1 MSSHFLNALAGT
13 RLYPLT
19 DRQLSGL
26 SHAEQVFQLCEGGA
40 TVIQLREK
48 LLSPLEFYNEAEAAL
63 RVARAHGVKLIIND
77 RVDIALALHA
87 DGVHLGQDDIP
98 PEAARR
104 VLGAAA
110 IIGFSTHNLEQV
122 RVAAQMPVDY
132 VAIGPIFASVSKQS
146 SNTLV
151 GLEGLRRVRQ
161 SLGSLPLVAIGGIT
175 LQNSFDVLTAGC
187 DAVSLIR
194 DIWIHSGSA
203 ISQTTNLLHRI

>member
-48 LLSPLEFYNEAEAAL
+48 LLSPLEFYNE
-63 RVARAHGVKLIIND
+63 
-77 RVDIALALHA
+77 
-87 DGVHLGQDDIP
+87 
-98 PEAARR
+98 
-104 VLGAAA
+104 
-110 IIGFSTHNLEQV
+110 V

-132 VAIGPIFASVSKQS
+132 VAIGPIFATVSKQS

-194 DIWIHSGSA
+194 DIWIHLTLSD
-203 ISQTTNLLHRI
+203 

>member
-1 MSSHFLNALAGT
+1 MSSNFLNALAGT

-40 TVIQLREK
+40 TVVQLREK
-48 LLSPLEFYNEAEAAL
+48 ILSPLEFYNEAEAAL
-63 RVARAHGVKLIIND
+63 RVARAHGVKIIIND

-98 PEAARR
+98 PAAARR
-104 VLGAAA
+104 VLGPAA
-110 IIGFSTHNLEQV
+110 IIGFSTHNLEQA
-122 RVAAQMPVDY
+122 RLAAQMQVDY
-132 VAIGPIFASVSKQS
+132 VAIGPIFATVSKQS

-151 GLEGLRRVRQ
+151 GLEGLHRVRQ

-203 ISQTTNLLHRI
+203 VSQTTNLLHRI